1 MSKKE
6 ELIKAFNPNGL
17 GNVDNIFALPFDV
30 KTADLILLPV
40 PWEVT
45 VSYAEGTAQ
54 GPQHIL
60 EASAQ
65 VDLYQK
71 DIIDAWKM
79 GIKMLPIDQKL
90 FEKSNHN
97 RELAKKYIHLLEES
111 SENTQ
116 EGKDL
121 LKAVNTAC
129 AEMVD
134 WVKSESLKQLNNKK
148 LLGLVGGDH
157 STPLGAVQALATK
170 HESFGVLQIDAHMDF
185 RKAYENFDYSH
196 ASISYN
202 MMQLPQ
208 IEKMV
213 QVGIRDFCEEEVKF
227 AAAQDER
234 VSIFY
239 DEDIKIG
246 MFEGESWTII
256 CDRIIKELPEE
267 VYITFDIDGLRP
279 ELCPDTGT
287 PVPGGISYSEII
299 YLLTRLVKNGKKIIG
314 FDLNEVAPGENT
326 DWNGNVGAR
335 ILYRLCNLMGVSQ
348 GKLEWNES
356 MNY

>member
-1 MSKKE
+1 MTKKE
-6 ELIKAFNPNGL
+6 EIINAFDPNGL
-17 GNVDNIFALPFDV
+17 GNVDNVFALPFDEE
-30 KTADLILLPV
+30 TADLILLPV

-45 VSYAEGTAQ
+45 VSYESGTAQ
-54 GPQHIL
+54 GPKHIL
-60 EASAQ
+60 KASTQ

-71 DIIDAWKM
+71 DISDAWKL
-79 GIKMLPIDQKL
+79 GIKMLPIDQGMTT
-90 FEKSNHN
+90 KSNEY
-97 RELAKKYIHLLEES
+97 RILAEEYISLLEAGEEA
-111 SENTQ
+111 SEK
-116 EGKDL
+116 GKKL
-121 LKAVNTAC
+121 LKEVNLVC
-129 AEMVD
+129 QEMVD
-134 WVKSESLKQLNNKK
+134 WVKNESLKQIEKQK
-148 LLGLVGGDH
+148 LLAIVGGDH
-157 STPLGAVQALATK
+157 STPLGAVQALATQ
-170 HESFGVLQIDAHMDF
+170 HASFGVLQIDAHMDF
-185 RKAYENFDYSH
+185 RKAYENFEYSH

-202 MMQLPQ
+202 MLQNIPQ

-227 AAAQDER
+227 AEKQGER

-239 DEDIKIG
+239 DDDIKVG

-256 CDRIIKELPEE
+256 CDRIIKELPDD

-287 PVPGGISYSEII
+287 PVPGGLSYSEVI
-299 YLLTRLVKNGKKIIG
+299 YLLSRLVKNGKRIIG

-348 GKLEWNES
+348 GKLEWTEHF
-356 MNY
+356 

>member
-1 MSKKE
+1 MTKKQE
-6 ELIKAFNPNGL
+6 IINAFDPNGL
-17 GNVDNIFALPFDV
+17 GNVDNIFALPFDE
-30 KTADLILLPV
+30 KTADLILIPV

-45 VSYAEGTAQ
+45 VSYEAGTAQ

-60 EASAQ
+60 EASTQ

-71 DIIDAWKM
+71 DILDAWKM
-79 GIKMLPIDQKL
+79 GINMLPINQEL
-90 FEKSNHN
+90 LTNSNKH
-97 RELAKKYIHLLEES
+97 RIMAEEYIGLLESGEEQ
-111 SENTQ
+111 SEN
-116 EGKDL
+116 GKNL
-121 LKAVNTAC
+121 LKEINSSC
-129 AEMVD
+129 AEMVK
-134 WVKSESLKQLNNKK
+134 WVKSESLKLLDKHK

-185 RKAYENFDYSH
+185 RKAYENFEYSH

-202 MMQLPQ
+202 MLQTVPQ

-213 QVGIRDFCEEEVKF
+213 QVGIRDYCEEEIKF
-227 AAAQDER
+227 AEKQGER

-239 DEDIKIG
+239 DDDIKVG

-256 CDRIIKELPEE
+256 CDRIIKELPNE

-279 ELCPDTGT
+279 ELCPNTGT

-299 YLLTRLVKNGKKIIG
+299 YLLTKLVKSGKKIIG

-348 GKLEWNES
+348 GKLEWDES
-356 MNY
+356 F

>member
-1 MSKKE
+1 MTKKQDI
-6 ELIKAFNPNGL
+6 LNAFDPNGL
-17 GNVDNIFALPFDV
+17 GNVDNIFALPFDE
-30 KTADLILLPV
+30 KTADLILIPV

-45 VSYAEGTAQ
+45 VSYEAGTAQ

-60 EASAQ
+60 EASTQ

-79 GIKMLPIDQKL
+79 GIQMLPINQDL
-90 FEKSNHN
+90 LTKSNKH
-97 RELAKKYIHLLEES
+97 RIMAEEYIRLLESGE
-111 SENTQ
+111 ENSDN
-116 EGKDL
+116 GKSL
-121 LKAVNTAC
+121 LKEVNSVC
-129 AEMVD
+129 AEMVE
-134 WVKSESLKQLNNKK
+134 WVKSESLKQLDKQK

-185 RKAYENFDYSH
+185 RKAYENFEYSH

-202 MMQLPQ
+202 MLQTVPQ

-213 QVGIRDFCEEEVKF
+213 QVGIRDFCEEEIKF
-227 AAAQDER
+227 AEKQGER
-234 VSIFY
+234 VSVFY
-239 DEDIKIG
+239 DDDIKVG

-256 CDRIIKELPEE
+256 CDRIIKELPDE

-279 ELCPDTGT
+279 ELCPNTGT

-299 YLLTRLVKNGKKIIG
+299 YLLTKLVKNGKKIIG

-348 GKLEWNES
+348 GKLEWDERF
-356 MNY
+356 

>member
-1 MSKKE
+1 MSKKQD
-6 ELIKAFNPNGL
+6 LINAFDPNGL
-17 GNVDNIFALPFDV
+17 GNTENIFGLPFDE

-45 VSYAEGTAQ
+45 VSYAAGTAQ

-60 EASAQ
+60 EASTQ

-71 DIIDAWKM
+71 DIIDAWQL
-79 GIKMLPIDQKL
+79 GIQMLPIDQGL
-90 FEKSNHN
+90 LTKSNKN
-97 RELAKKYIHLLEES
+97 RILAEEYIGLLEAGEEN
-111 SENTQ
+111 SEK
-116 EGKDL
+116 GISL
-121 LKAVNTAC
+121 LKDVNSVC

-134 WVKSESLKQLNNKK
+134 WVKSKSLMQLEKRK

-157 STPLGAVQALATK
+157 STPLGAVQALATQ

-202 MMQLPQ
+202 MLQTVPQ

-213 QVGIRDFCEEEVKF
+213 QVGIRDFCEEEIRF
-227 AAAQDER
+227 AEKQGDR
-234 VSIFY
+234 VNVFY
-239 DEDIKIG
+239 DDDIKVG

-256 CDRIIKELPEE
+256 CDRIIKELPNE

-279 ELCPDTGT
+279 ELCPNTGT

-348 GKLEWNES
+348 GKLDWDES
-356 MNY
+356 F

>member
-1 MSKKE
+1 MTKKQE
-6 ELIKAFNPNGL
+6 IINAFDPNGL
-17 GNVDNIFALPFDV
+17 GKTDNIFALPFDER
-30 KTADLILLPV
+30 TADLILIPV

-45 VSYAEGTAQ
+45 VSYEAGTAQ

-60 EASAQ
+60 EASTQ

-71 DIIDAWKM
+71 DILEAWKM
-79 GIKMLPIDQKL
+79 GIQMLPINQDLLTKSNKHRSMAEEYIGL
-90 FEKSNHN
+90 LESGEEKS
-97 RELAKKYIHLLEES
+97 EKGKSLLEE
-111 SENTQ
+111 
-116 EGKDL
+116 
-121 LKAVNTAC
+121 VNSVC
-129 AEMVD
+129 AEMVE
-134 WVKSESLKQLNNKK
+134 WVKSESLKQLDKHK
-148 LLGLVGGDH
+148 LVGLVGGDH

-185 RKAYENFDYSH
+185 RKAYENFEYSH

-202 MMQLPQ
+202 MLQTVPQ

-213 QVGIRDFCEEEVKF
+213 QVGIRDFCEEEIKF
-227 AAAQDER
+227 AEKQGER

-239 DEDIKIG
+239 DDDIKVG

-256 CDRIIKELPEE
+256 CDRIIKELPNE

-279 ELCPDTGT
+279 ELCPNTGT

-335 ILYRLCNLMGVSQ
+335 ILFRLCNLMGVSQ
-348 GKLEWNES
+348 GKLVWDERF
-356 MNY
+356 

>member
-1 MSKKE
+1 MTKKQE
-6 ELIKAFNPNGL
+6 IINAFDPNGL
-17 GNVDNIFALPFDV
+17 GNVDNIFALPFDE
-30 KTADLILLPV
+30 KTADLILIPV

-45 VSYAEGTAQ
+45 VSYEAGTAQ

-60 EASAQ
+60 EASTQ

-79 GIKMLPIDQKL
+79 GIKMLPINQEL
-90 FEKSNHN
+90 LTNSNKH
-97 RELAKKYIHLLEES
+97 RIMAEEYIGLLESGEEQ
-111 SENTQ
+111 SEN
-116 EGKDL
+116 GKNL
-121 LKAVNTAC
+121 LKEINSSC
-129 AEMVD
+129 AEMVE
-134 WVKSESLKQLNNKK
+134 WVKSESLKLLDKHK

-185 RKAYENFDYSH
+185 RKAYENFEYSH

-202 MMQLPQ
+202 MLQTVPQ

-213 QVGIRDFCEEEVKF
+213 QVGIRDYCEEEIKF
-227 AAAQDER
+227 AEKQGER

-239 DEDIKIG
+239 DDDIKVG

-256 CDRIIKELPEE
+256 CDRIIKELPNE

-279 ELCPDTGT
+279 ELCPNTGT

-299 YLLTRLVKNGKKIIG
+299 YLLTKLVKSGKKIIG

-348 GKLEWNES
+348 GKLEWDES
-356 MNY
+356 F

>member
-1 MSKKE
+1 MTKKQE
-6 ELIKAFNPNGL
+6 IINAFDPNGL
-17 GNVDNIFALPFDV
+17 GNVDNIFALPFDE
-30 KTADLILLPV
+30 KTADLILIPV

-45 VSYAEGTAQ
+45 VSYEAGTAQ

-60 EASAQ
+60 EASTQ

-79 GIKMLPIDQKL
+79 GIHMLPINQELLTKSNKHRIL
-90 FEKSNHN
+90 AEEYIGLLESGKEKS
-97 RELAKKYIHLLEES
+97 
-111 SENTQ
+111 EN
-116 EGKDL
+116 GKSL
-121 LKAVNTAC
+121 LKEINSSC
-129 AEMVD
+129 AEMVE
-134 WVKSESLKQLNNKK
+134 WVKSESLKLLDKHK

-157 STPLGAVQALATK
+157 STPLGAVQALANK

-185 RKAYENFDYSH
+185 RKAYENFEYSH

-202 MMQLPQ
+202 MLQTVPQ

-213 QVGIRDFCEEEVKF
+213 QVGIRDYCEEEIKF
-227 AAAQDER
+227 AEKQGER

-239 DEDIKIG
+239 DDDIKVG

-256 CDRIIKELPEE
+256 CDRIIKELPNE

-279 ELCPDTGT
+279 ELCPNTGT

-299 YLLTRLVKNGKKIIG
+299 YLLTKLVKSGKKIIG

-348 GKLEWNES
+348 GKLEWDES
-356 MNY
+356 F

>member
-1 MSKKE
+1 MAE
-6 ELIKAFNPNGL
+6 E
-17 GNVDNIFALPFDV
+17 
-30 KTADLILLPV
+30 
-40 PWEVT
+40 
-45 VSYAEGTAQ
+45 
-54 GPQHIL
+54 
-60 EASAQ
+60 
-65 VDLYQK
+65 
-71 DIIDAWKM
+71 
-79 GIKMLPIDQKL
+79 
-90 FEKSNHN
+90 
-97 RELAKKYIHLLEES
+97 YIGLLESGEEQ
-111 SENTQ
+111 SEN
-116 EGKDL
+116 GKNL
-121 LKAVNTAC
+121 LKEINSSC
-129 AEMVD
+129 AEMVK
-134 WVKSESLKQLNNKK
+134 WVKSESLKLLDKHK

-185 RKAYENFDYSH
+185 RKAYENFEYSH

-202 MMQLPQ
+202 MLQTVPQ

-213 QVGIRDFCEEEVKF
+213 QVGIRDYCEEEIKF
-227 AAAQDER
+227 AEKQGER

-239 DEDIKIG
+239 DDDIKVG

-256 CDRIIKELPEE
+256 CDRIIKELPNE

-279 ELCPDTGT
+279 ELCPNTGT

-299 YLLTRLVKNGKKIIG
+299 YLLTKLVKSGKKIIG

-348 GKLEWNES
+348 GKLEWDES
-356 MNY
+356 F

>member
-1 MSKKE
+1 MTKKQDI
-6 ELIKAFNPNGL
+6 LNAFDPNGL
-17 GNVDNIFALPFDV
+17 GNVDNIFALPFDE
-30 KTADLILLPV
+30 KTADLILIPV

-45 VSYAEGTAQ
+45 VSYEAGTAQ

-60 EASAQ
+60 EASTQ

-79 GIKMLPIDQKL
+79 GIQMLPINQDL
-90 FEKSNHN
+90 LTKSNKH
-97 RELAKKYIHLLEES
+97 RIMAEEYIGLLESGE
-111 SENTQ
+111 ENSDN
-116 EGKDL
+116 GKSL
-121 LKAVNTAC
+121 LKEVNSVC
-129 AEMVD
+129 AEMVE
-134 WVKSESLKQLNNKK
+134 WVKSESLKQLDKQK

-185 RKAYENFDYSH
+185 RKAYENFEYSH

-202 MMQLPQ
+202 MLQTVPQ

-213 QVGIRDFCEEEVKF
+213 QVGIRDFCEEEIKF
-227 AAAQDER
+227 AEKQGER
-234 VSIFY
+234 VSVFY
-239 DEDIKIG
+239 DDDIKVG

-256 CDRIIKELPEE
+256 CNRIIKELPDE

-279 ELCPDTGT
+279 ELCPNTGT

-299 YLLTRLVKNGKKIIG
+299 YLLTKLVKNGKKIIG

-348 GKLEWNES
+348 GKLEWDERF
-356 MNY
+356 

>member
-1 MSKKE
+1 MTKKQDI
-6 ELIKAFNPNGL
+6 LNAFDPNGL
-17 GNVDNIFALPFDV
+17 GNVDNIFALPFDE
-30 KTADLILLPV
+30 KTADLILIPV

-45 VSYAEGTAQ
+45 VSYEAGTAQ

-60 EASAQ
+60 EASTQ

-79 GIKMLPIDQKL
+79 GIQMLPINQDL
-90 FEKSNHN
+90 LTKSNKH
-97 RELAKKYIHLLEES
+97 RIMAEEYIGLLESGE
-111 SENTQ
+111 ENSDN
-116 EGKDL
+116 GKSL
-121 LKAVNTAC
+121 LKEVNSVC
-129 AEMVD
+129 AEMVE
-134 WVKSESLKQLNNKK
+134 WVKSESLKQLDKQK

-185 RKAYENFDYSH
+185 RKAYENFEYSH

-202 MMQLPQ
+202 MLQTVPQ

-213 QVGIRDFCEEEVKF
+213 QVGIRDFCEEEIKF
-227 AAAQDER
+227 AEKQGER
-234 VSIFY
+234 VSVFY
-239 DEDIKIG
+239 DDDIKVG

-256 CDRIIKELPEE
+256 CDRIIKELPDE

-279 ELCPDTGT
+279 ELCPNTGT

-299 YLLTRLVKNGKKIIG
+299 YLLTKLVKNGKKIIG

-348 GKLEWNES
+348 GKLEWDERF
-356 MNY
+356 